1 MDNNYVS
8 RYRAC
13 EDWIIVRDI
22 ILNHLDSIK
31 LFNVFLIILIIDLT
45 YKTNK
50 YIFPLLEIISVTS
63 TEKTYFVGFAF
74 FDSEKEK
81 NVTWD
86 LEVCRKML
94 KDEQNSLK
102 VIDSDRDT
110 TLMNSIVKVSH
121 TSYELMC
128 R

>member
-1 MDNNYVS
+1 M
-8 RYRAC
+8 
-13 EDWIIVRDI
+13 
-22 ILNHLDSIK
+22 
-31 LFNVFLIILIIDLT
+31 FLIILIIDLT